1 MPDGGRKVLGNV
13 EKKKI
18 ENWQEEEPYLY
29 WMTCVEGIGSRTIEK
44 LIGYAGSPRKAYD
57 LKLPDMLEVIP
68 KSRAEA
74 LIRAKK
80 EGDIFEKYHILKQK
94 GIRFISIYHPCYP
107 QRLKN
112 IPDAPYGIYVEGRLP
127 EESSPS
133 IAVIGARQC
142 SDYGR
147 FVAQRC
153 GRELALAGINVISG
167 MAKGI
172 DGISQWSALKAGGKT
187 YAVLGCGTDI
197 CYPSEN
203 WNIYRKAKE
212 NGGVISE
219 YPPGTAPAARL
230 FPRRN
235 RIISGLADVVLIIE
249 AREKSG
255 TLITADMALEQ
266 GKEVYVIPGRVTDSL
281 SQGCNQMIKQGAG
294 IFTTLDELL
303 EETGLGDMLLH
314 RESEPERVLEDK
326 AEAENGMC
334 GIEGASGEEGIG
346 PARNLKKGNGG
357 GSMTGEE
364 KEIGQIQIDKKI
376 LGILDFYPKDVDKM
390 MQETGIGYRDLVC
403 ALSRLC
409 LEEKAVRVGAGQFKK
424 GEFLG

>member
-1 MPDGGRKVLGNV
+1 MPDGGRKGLGNV

-18 ENWQEEEPYLY
+18 ENWQGEEPYLY

-44 LIGYAGSPRKAYD
+44 L
-57 LKLPDMLEVIP
+57 KLPDMLEVIP
-68 KSRAEA
+68 KPRAEA

-107 QRLKN
+107 KRLKN

-364 KEIGQIQIDKKI
+364 KEIGQTQIDKKI

>member
-1 MPDGGRKVLGNV
+1 M
-13 EKKKI
+13 
-18 ENWQEEEPYLY
+18 
-29 WMTCVEGIGSRTIEK
+29 
-44 LIGYAGSPRKAYD
+44 
-57 LKLPDMLEVIP
+57 
-68 KSRAEA
+68 
-74 LIRAKK
+74 
-80 EGDIFEKYHILKQK
+80 
-94 GIRFISIYHPCYP
+94 
-107 QRLKN
+107 
-112 IPDAPYGIYVEGRLP
+112 
-127 EESSPS
+127 
-133 IAVIGARQC
+133 
-142 SDYGR
+142 
-147 FVAQRC
+147 
-153 GRELALAGINVISG
+153 
-167 MAKGI
+167 
-172 DGISQWSALKAGGKT
+172 
-187 YAVLGCGTDI
+187 
-197 CYPSEN
+197 
-203 WNIYRKAKE
+203 
-212 NGGVISE
+212 
-219 YPPGTAPAARL
+219 
-230 FPRRN
+230 
-235 RIISGLADVVLIIE
+235 VLIIE

-364 KEIGQIQIDKKI
+364 KEIGQTQIDKKI